1 MRKNLICLV
10 LILIMLCLT
19 KLQAEEFLPSDSA
32 EEKQAEIDKDIE
44 ALKRKAQAEI
54 AKEETAGEKPEEKVF
69 RSGGLSLQ
77 ALNPEISVTGEMI
90 GYYNQQDGTRKHS
103 EFNYRG
109 LGLHFES
116 YLDPY
121 SKFKAAVPV
130 NKNIATLGEAY
141 FTRFGLFKNVN
152 LTLGKFRQQFGVV
165 NRWHKHGL
173 DQVDFPLPLRMIF
186 GNGGLN
192 QIGISADWIMPKTNN
207 FSQEL
212 TVQMTNGE
220 NGRLFEGNTLGRLS
234 FLAHYKN
241 YRDITKDTYLE
252 FGLTGLLGWN
262 DEWEIFPGPIK
273 EHERHHVFVAGVD
286 FTLLWEPT
294 ERMRYRNLV
303 WRTEAYFLN
312 KNILAP
318 DGSGKDCLKAWGAYS
333 YLETKV
339 TRTCNIGIKA
349 DYYQPD
355 TKPYAALSQ
364 EPLAVTKDN
373 AYSWQLGPYVTWY
386 QSPWVKYRLE
396 YNYVENDHMGI
407 SEDEKTVMFQVVFA
421 AGPHKH
427 ERY

>member
-312 KNILAP
+312 KNILQ
-318 DGSGKDCLKAWGAYS
+318 
-333 YLETKV
+333 E
-339 TRTCNIGIKA
+339 NIN
-349 DYYQPD
+349 
-355 TKPYAALSQ
+355 
-364 EPLAVTKDN
+364 EPLNNNIRNKIALEN
-373 AYSWQLGPYVTWY
+373 ATFFMKKVILITVNEIKNIDFKNCLYECFMLVYTLFSKNTEMMIKVYIIETL
-386 QSPWVKYRLE
+386 KY
-396 YNYVENDHMGI
+396 I
-407 SEDEKTVMFQVVFA
+407 SNCIDE
-421 AGPHKH
+421 
-427 ERY
+427 